1 MSDLR
6 EALNKAFEESEEKE
20 EKSTPT
26 PQELMDE
33 KSQGEHAEQAAA
45 DDAGASEDEGA
56 PVSDDKKAEG
66 EDAAAKDDKP
76 ADEDPT
82 ISRAPASWSA
92 SARAEWAGMPAG
104 IRKEVVKRE
113 KDYAVGIQRYAETS
127 KYGESVRQVLAP
139 FQSIIRM
146 EGADD
151 VTAVANLAQTAAT
164 LRLGTPVEKAKLVAN
179 LINVYSV
186 DINALDSM
194 LAGEQVSEEDNKL
207 QQLLDQKLAPFQQL
221 LTGVNQ
227 AREQQARSVVST
239 VDKEIAE
246 FEKTAEFIEDVR
258 EDMAYILETAA
269 KRGSQITLKQAYDR
283 AVASR
288 DDLAPLVEKS
298 RRMKQ
303 LRAADEKVKAKRP
316 AAASLPGGAPG
327 GTPPAKGAGTLRGA
341 LEAAWDAASGE

>member
-1 MSDLR
+1 MTDLR
-6 EALNKAFEESEEKE
+6 EALNKAFEENEEKE

-33 KSQGEHAEQAAA
+33 TEPTTAVA
-45 DDAGASEDEGA
+45 DKAVEDTVTESEDGA
-56 PVSDDKKAEG
+56 PAEV
-66 EDAAAKDDKP
+66 EDEAPKEDKP
-76 ADEDPT
+76 EDEDPT
-82 ISRAPASWSA
+82 ISRAPASWSP
-92 SARAEWAGMPAG
+92 SARAAWNELPAG
-104 IRKEVVKRE
+104 TRKEIVKRE

-127 KYGESVRQVLAP
+127 KYGESVRNVLAP

-164 LRLGTPVEKAKLVAN
+164 LRLGTPVEKAKLVAS
-179 LINVYSV
+179 LINVYGV

-303 LRAADEKVKAKRP
+303 LRAANEKVKSKRA

-327 GTPPAKGAGTLRGA
+327 GVPPAKGAGTLRGA
-341 LEAAWDAASGE
+341 LEEAWDAANGE